1 MAIKDSVGNQ
11 FPQPNA
17 MNIKTVSLEVRPD
30 ESLKAGHVPPGPPR
44 LGFVLA
50 EGMKSTNVE

>member
-1 MAIKDSVGNQ
+1 
-11 FPQPNA
+11 